1 MNEEQRLQI
10 LSQISQIQQECRTA
24 LFELHQ
30 SKEQGRYVE
39 DTQELIELKKQVA
52 SLSTKVDVIQL
63 IRNQLHTIQDHNSK
77 VDEFTQKFS
86 TKDELLERIAE
97 VYPKM
102 TNNER
107 TEALYKEMIV
117 SFDEF
122 DHTEKDLL
130 RERQQTLRST
140 KDRQIET
147 QQERQQRLA
156 HEFE

>member
-1 MNEEQRLQI
+1 M
-10 LSQISQIQQECRTA
+10 
-24 LFELHQ
+24 
-30 SKEQGRYVE
+30 
-39 DTQELIELKKQVA
+39 
-52 SLSTKVDVIQL
+52 TKVDVIQL